1 MDKAHTPD
9 TGDAHAVFRA
19 DDSVDL
25 PVMSI
30 SPLADT
36 RASTRWRPPVI
47 VLVALALVTWLVLP
61 RLFKANALGSLLT
74 LRWPWLCAAVVA
86 QIGMQ
91 WGRGLLLHGV
101 ASTRDAR
108 LSRTRATLVVL
119 GASGVGLLGGGF
131 PGYAAALYRWTRASH
146 VPATSAA
153 MAAWIPS
160 LLLSAAVAFIALSC
174 SALMLTSGVLSGRE
188 WISVGVALVVAI
200 AVLVAV
206 ALTMRDA
213 PRRARYAIAVS
224 RFWSR
229 LRRRAYDDATARV
242 LVERIDDVLAMIRS
256 RSWWWL
262 SFVAIFTAACDGAS
276 VWALLV
282 AARAP
287 LTLVAA
293 GAAWGVP
300 QLLGN
305 ASMLPGGAGVV
316 EVTMTPLL
324 TRLGVAA
331 APALAVVLSYRALS
345 FWVPMIAGLPLILWF
360 ERRA

>member
-1 MDKAHTPD
+1 M
-9 TGDAHAVFRA
+9 
-19 DDSVDL
+19 DL
-25 PVMSI
+25 PVI
-30 SPLADT
+30 STSQLPDA
-36 RASTRWRPPVI
+36 RAAARWRRPVI
-47 VLVALALVTWLVLP
+47 VLVVMALVTWLVLP
-61 RLFKANALGSLLT
+61 RFFQANALGPLLT
-74 LRWPWLCAAVVA
+74 LRWPWVCAAVVA

-101 ASTRDAR
+101 ASTGDAR

-160 LLLSAAVAFIALSC
+160 LLLSAAVAFLALSC
-174 SALMLTSGVLSGRE
+174 SALMLGSGVLSGRQ
-188 WISVGVALVVAI
+188 WIVVGATLVAASAVVVA
-200 AVLVAV
+200 VT
-206 ALTMRDA
+206 LTVRDA
-213 PRRARYAIAVS
+213 PRRARCTLAIL
-224 RFWSR
+224 RFWSW
-229 LRRRAYDDATARV
+229 LRRRSFDKRAARV
-242 LVERIDDVLAMIRS
+242 LVERIDDAFATMQS
-256 RSWWWL
+256 RSWWSL
-262 SFVAIFTAACDGAS
+262 ALVALCTAACDGVS
-276 VWALLV
+276 VWALLI
-282 AARAP
+282 AASSP
-287 LTLVAA
+287 LTLVAS

-316 EVTMTPLL
+316 EVAMTPLL
-324 TRLGVAA
+324 TRLGVDA

-345 FWVPMIAGLPLILWF
+345 FWVPMLAGLPLIVWF